1 MTDISELE
9 GGALIIDKEKGWTS
23 FDVVNKLRHLLR
35 VKKAGHTGTLDPNA
49 TGVLVVLFGRATKL
63 AEKLT
68 RDTVKRYEA
77 EMLFGI
83 TTDTQDITGEVLS
96 KKDTINVKEEE
107 LLSVMKDFT
116 GDLLQKPPMYS
127 AKKKDGKK
135 LYEYAREGI
144 IIEREPSAIH
154 VFENDLKSFE
164 NGRAVT
170 EVCCSA
176 GTYIR
181 TLINDMGEALD
192 TGACMGDLR
201 RLSAGDFRIEEALK
215 ISDVKRLLD
224 EGTLFDHIITLDEL
238 SKRYADNQR

>member
-1 MTDISELE
+1 MDNISEIE

-23 FDVVNKLRHLLR
+23 FDVVNKLRHVLR

-63 AEKLT
+63 SDKLT
-68 RDTVKRYEA
+68 HDTVKRYEA
-77 EMLFGI
+77 EMLLGI

-96 KKDTINVKEEE
+96 KQDASKVTKEE
-107 LLSVMKDFT
+107 LFSVMSAFT

-135 LYEYAREGI
+135 LYEYARAGVL
-144 IIEREPSAIH
+144 IEREPVPIR
-154 VFENDLKSFE
+154 VFENSLRSFE
-164 NGRAVT
+164 AGRAVI
-170 EVCCSA
+170 EVSCSA

-181 TLINDMGEALD
+181 TLINDMGEALH

-201 RLSAGDFRIEEALK
+201 RLSTGDFRIEDALK
-215 ISDVKRLLD
+215 ISDVEKLLS
-224 EGTLFDHIITLDEL
+224 EGKLIDHIISLETL
-238 SKRYADNQR
+238 SKKIC

>member
-96 KKDTINVKEEE
+96 KKDTINVKEE
-107 LLSVMKDFT
+107 
-116 GDLLQKPPMYS
+116 GR
-127 AKKKDGKK
+127 KK
-135 LYEYAREGI
+135 
-144 IIEREPSAIH
+144 
-154 VFENDLKSFE
+154 
-164 NGRAVT
+164 
-170 EVCCSA
+170 
-176 GTYIR
+176 
-181 TLINDMGEALD
+181 AL
-192 TGACMGDLR
+192 
-201 RLSAGDFRIEEALK
+201 
-215 ISDVKRLLD
+215 
-224 EGTLFDHIITLDEL
+224 
-238 SKRYADNQR
+238 

>member
-1 MTDISELE
+1 MDNISEIE

-23 FDVVNKLRHLLR
+23 FDVVNKLRHVLR

-63 AEKLT
+63 SDKLT
-68 RDTVKRYEA
+68 HDTVKRYEA
-77 EMLFGI
+77 EMLLGI

-96 KKDTINVKEEE
+96 KKDASEVTEEA
-107 LLSVMKDFT
+107 LMKVMADFS

-135 LYEYAREGI
+135 LYEYAREGVL
-144 IIEREPSAIH
+144 IEREPVPIH
-154 VFENDLKSFE
+154 VFENSLKSFE
-164 NGRAVT
+164 DGRAVI
-170 EVCCSA
+170 EVSCSA

-181 TLINDMGEALD
+181 TLIHDMGEALL

-201 RLSAGDFRIEEALK
+201 RLSTGDFRIEDALK
-215 ISDVKRLLD
+215 VSEVEKLLS
-224 EGTLFDHIITLDEL
+224 EEKLLDHIISLDTLSE
-238 SKRYADNQR
+238 KIC